1 MERRERVEKRCRWW
15 RKEQGAAAPRRGLQ
29 PAFGWVK
36 QRLMTG
42 GNMEIKDFLIPE
54 SFRVIDVMQRLDTLG
69 KKTLFVA
76 ENGRLLAAVTD
87 GDIRR
92 WILKDGDLQRPV
104 KEVANYQPKWLPST
118 ERKQAYRKLKEWGV
132 DAIPLLTGDRQIV
145 SIFLWNNEEIR
156 SGKKLLLPTVIMA
169 GGFGTRLYPYTKI
182 LPKPLIPIGEIPIAE
197 HIINRF
203 HSFGVNRFYLVV
215 NHKKNM
221 IKAYFSET
229 NKNYQIYYTDEEKPL
244 GTGGGLQLLAGEIR
258 ETFFL
263 TNCDIL
269 VEADYE
275 QIYRTHQEAG
285 NQITMVCARQN
296 MKIPYGV
303 VEVGERGELVAMKEK
318 PELSFLT
325 NTGFY
330 VVEPAV
336 IERLEKDVPVSFP
349 EIIEVCRKNGERVGV
364 YTVEE
369 DQWLDMGQIEEMEKM
384 EKRLTGLEMEE

>member
-1 MERRERVEKRCRWW
+1 
-15 RKEQGAAAPRRGLQ
+15 
-29 PAFGWVK
+29 
-36 QRLMTG
+36 
-42 GNMEIKDFLIPE
+42 MEIKDFLIPE
-54 SFRVIDVMQRLDTLG
+54 SFRVIDVMQRLDALG

-76 ENGRLLAAVTD
+76 EDGRLLAAVTD

-92 WILKDGDLQRPV
+92 WILKNGDLRKSV
-104 KEVANYQPKWLPST
+104 REVANYEPKWLSAQ

-132 DAIPLLTGDRQIV
+132 DAIPLLDEDRRIV

-156 SGKKLLLPTVIMA
+156 SGHKLQLPTVIMA

-197 HIINRF
+197 HIMNRF
-203 HSFGVNRFYLVV
+203 HSFGITRFYLIV
-215 NHKKNM
+215 NHKRNM
-221 IKAYFSET
+221 IKAYFNEV

-244 GTGGGLQLLAGEIR
+244 GTGGGLQLLTGQIT

-275 QIYRTHQEAG
+275 QVYRYHQEHG

-303 VEVGERGELVAMKEK
+303 VETGEQGELLTMKEK

-336 IERLEKDVPVSFP
+336 IERLEKDVPISFP
-349 EIIEVCRKNGERVGV
+349 EIIAACQKRGERVGV
-364 YTVEE
+364 YTVEA

-384 EKRLTGLEMEE
+384 EKMLTGLETEE

>member
-1 MERRERVEKRCRWW
+1 
-15 RKEQGAAAPRRGLQ
+15 
-29 PAFGWVK
+29 
-36 QRLMTG
+36 
-42 GNMEIKDFLIPE
+42 MEIKDFLIPE
-54 SFRVIDVMQRLDTLG
+54 SFRIIDAMQRLDTLG

-92 WILKDGDLQRPV
+92 WILKNGNLQKSV
-104 KEVANYQPKWLPST
+104 KEVANYRPKWLPAE
-118 ERKQAYRKLKEWGV
+118 ERKQAYRKLKEWEV
-132 DAIPLLTGDRQIV
+132 DAIPLLADERRIV

-156 SGKKLLLPTVIMA
+156 SGRKLLIPTVVMA

-197 HIINRF
+197 HIMNRF
-203 HSFGVNRFYLVV
+203 HSFGVNSFYLVV

-221 IKAYFSET
+221 IKAYFSEN
-229 NKNYQIYYTDEEKPL
+229 NKNYQIYYIDEDKPL
-244 GTGGGLQLLAGEIR
+244 GTGGGLQLLAGQIT

-275 QIYRTHQEAG
+275 QIYRCHQEAG
-285 NQITMVCARQN
+285 NRITMVCARQN

-303 VEVGERGELVAMKEK
+303 VEAGEQGKLLTMKEK

-336 IERLEKDVPVSFP
+336 IERLEKDVPISFP
-349 EIIEVCRKNGERVGV
+349 EIIADCQQRGERVGV
-364 YTVEE
+364 YTVEA

-384 EKRLTGLEMEE
+384 EKMLTGLEMEK

>member
-1 MERRERVEKRCRWW
+1 
-15 RKEQGAAAPRRGLQ
+15 
-29 PAFGWVK
+29 
-36 QRLMTG
+36 
-42 GNMEIKDFLIPE
+42 MEIKDFLIPE
-54 SFRVIDVMQRLDTLG
+54 SFRVIDVMQRLDILG

-76 ENGRLLAAVTD
+76 ENGRLLAAITD

-92 WILKDGDLQRPV
+92 WILKNGNLQKSI
-104 KEVANYQPKWLPST
+104 KEVANYRPKWLPAE
-118 ERKQAYRKLKEWGV
+118 ERKQAYRKLKEWEV
-132 DAIPLLTGDRQIV
+132 DAIPLLADERRIV

-156 SGKKLLLPTVIMA
+156 SGRKLLIPTVVMA

-197 HIINRF
+197 HIMNRF
-203 HSFGVNRFYLVV
+203 HSFGVNSFYLVV

-221 IKAYFSET
+221 IKAYFSEN
-229 NKNYQIYYTDEEKPL
+229 NKNYQIYYIDEDKPL
-244 GTGGGLQLLAGEIR
+244 GTGGGLQLLAGQIT

-275 QIYRTHQEAG
+275 QIYRCHQEQG

-303 VEVGERGELVAMKEK
+303 VEAGEQGKLLTMKEK

-330 VVEPAV
+330 VVEPVV
-336 IERLEKDVPVSFP
+336 IERLEKDVPISFP
-349 EIIEVCRKNGERVGV
+349 EIIADCQQRGERVGV
-364 YTVEE
+364 YTVEA

-384 EKRLTGLEMEE
+384 EKMLTGLEMEK

>member
-1 MERRERVEKRCRWW
+1 
-15 RKEQGAAAPRRGLQ
+15 
-29 PAFGWVK
+29 
-36 QRLMTG
+36 
-42 GNMEIKDFLIPE
+42 MEIKEFLISE
-54 SFRVIDVMQRLDTLG
+54 RFRIIDAMQRLDILG

-76 ENGRLLAAVTD
+76 EDGRLLAAITD
-87 GDIRR
+87 GDVRR
-92 WILKDGDLQRPV
+92 WILKGGDLQKSV
-104 KEVANYQPKWLPST
+104 KEVANYHPKWLPVKD
-118 ERKQAYRKLKEWGV
+118 RKQVYRKLTEWGV
-132 DAIPLLTGDRQIV
+132 DAIPLLSEDGQIV
-145 SIFLWNNEEIR
+145 SIFLRNNEEIR
-156 SGKKLLLPTVIMA
+156 SGSKLTVPTVVMA

-197 HIINRF
+197 HIMNRF
-203 HSFGVNRFYLVV
+203 HSFGVEQFYLVV
-215 NHKKNM
+215 NHKKTM
-221 IKAYFSET
+221 IKAYFSE
-229 NKNYQIYYTDEEKPL
+229 NRKEYQIAYIDEEKPL
-244 GTGGGLQLLAGEIR
+244 GTGGGLQLLAGRIT

-275 QIYRTHQEAG
+275 EIYRRHKEQG

-303 VEVGERGELVAMKEK
+303 VEIGDQGKLLSMKEK

-336 IERLEKDVPVSFP
+336 IGHLQKDVAIGFP
-349 EIIEVCRKNGERVGV
+349 EIIAGCQQRGERVGV

-384 EKRLTGLEMEE
+384 EKMLTGLEM